1 MRRELRKDCT
11 LSGNFPDAARKIRF
25 FFVCILLSSFLSIGN
40 VRAENEVSDSFADQF
55 HSFLKEFQKHP
66 SESLARS
73 FRSRYSSFEPPKSC
87 GFEETGRFEKV
98 VYLSYRCKEEKWSGF
113 IYLGAGS
120 EFWKNSS
127 PRISFGEVLKIGKKI
142 YMEVKPSTGEWYK
155 DDSSGFKKH
164 DPKDKKD
171 FKAHEKQ
178 DPIRPQPP
186 KEYKDNFGLRYFL
199 SIAKHPAKRD
209 LKSGKEIF
217 FDSNCPLI
225 FLKKDSDFYWEKAVY
240 YSFQAS
246 CVPSSP
252 YSFIRIRSDFLGKIR
267 LDDKDTD
274 QIQEGAKYLGKLKIH
289 SIEADKILWEQ
300 EAEIYNE

>member
-11 LSGNFPDAARKIRF
+11 LSRFFPDVPWTIRF
-25 FFVCILLSSFLSIGN
+25 VCAFVLALSFFSIGN
-40 VRAENEVSDSFADQF
+40 LRAENESSDSFSEHF

-66 SESLARS
+66 SSSLARS

-98 VYLSYRCKEEKWSGF
+98 VYLSYHCKDQKWPGF
-113 IYLGAGS
+113 IYLGTGT

-127 PRISFGEVLKIGKKI
+127 VRISFGEVLEIGKKVFL
-142 YMEVKPSTGEWYK
+142 EVKPSYGEWYRE
-155 DDSSGFKKH
+155 DSSLDFKKQGK
-164 DPKDKKD
+164 KDK
-171 FKAHEKQ
+171 

-267 LDDKDTD
+267 LDDKDSD